1 MAIIIKIVIVYLIVM
16 NILGFASMGIDKQ
29 KAKKGTWRI
38 SERTLFL
45 FAILGGALGSILGMR
60 VFHHKTRHKQF
71 VIGMPLVLAVHI
83 IIILILV
90 MQLRGKESSVI
101 DFSMGTVV
109 SATIY
114 GPHSDNTC
122 NNVILLTKELDESY
136 LSWRNDNSTI
146 SKLNHELQES
156 KKAVTDVK
164 TATYIKDSLKLCGD
178 SGGALD
184 ITIHPLIQLWG
195 IETGHPAAPKETDI
209 LQISETYDYSKI
221 QVNSENHVL
230 AENTGLS
237 IDLGAVGKGIA
248 ADEVRMYLERV
259 NAEKGTELQNP
270 VTGAVVAIGGTVL
283 VYGNKPGNQSWQVGI
298 RDPRGNQDEYLGYLT
313 LKETTVVS
321 TSGDYEQYFE
331 EDGVRYHH
339 IFDPDTGYP
348 ANQNL
353 MSVTVVCDSGIYSD
367 GLSTACFVLGYET
380 SLDLLEKY
388 NAEAIFVTCDKD
400 IYVTDGLYNDFTLTN
415 NHYTLR

>member
-1 MAIIIKIVIVYLIVM
+1 M
-16 NILGFASMGIDKQ
+16 
-29 KAKKGTWRI
+29 
-38 SERTLFL
+38 
-45 FAILGGALGSILGMR
+45 
-60 VFHHKTRHKQF
+60 
-71 VIGMPLVLAVHI
+71 
-83 IIILILV
+83 
-90 MQLRGKESSVI
+90 
-101 DFSMGTVV
+101 
-109 SATIY
+109 
-114 GPHSDNTC
+114 
-122 NNVILLTKELDESY
+122 
-136 LSWRNDNSTI
+136 
-146 SKLNHELQES
+146 
-156 KKAVTDVK
+156 
-164 TATYIKDSLKLCGD
+164 
-178 SGGALD
+178 D

-195 IETGHPAAPKETDI
+195 IETEHPAVPKETDI

-259 NAEKGTELQNP
+259 NVAKGTELQNP

-313 LKETTVVS
+313 LKKTTVVS

-348 ANQNL
+348 ASQNL

-380 SLDLLEKY
+380 SLNLLEKY